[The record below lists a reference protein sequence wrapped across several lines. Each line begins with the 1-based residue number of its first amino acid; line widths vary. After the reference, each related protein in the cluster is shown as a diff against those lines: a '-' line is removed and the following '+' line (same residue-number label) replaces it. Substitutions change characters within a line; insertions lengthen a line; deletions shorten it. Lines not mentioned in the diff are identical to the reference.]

1 MAYDEGLAERIDD
14 VLRNNTS
21 FIQSKKM
28 FGGLCYLL
36 NGNMCFG
43 IVDEK
48 LMIRIGV
55 DNHDKYSK
63 FEHVSPMDFTGKKM
77 RGMLYVLPDG
87 IESDHDLEFWVKT
100 CVSFANSLPP
110 KEK

>member
-14 VLRNNTS
+14 LLRDHLHIN
-21 FIQSKKM
+21 SKKM

-43 IVDEK
+43 IVNEK

-55 DNHDKYSK
+55 DNHEKYSK
-63 FEHVSPMDFTGKKM
+63 FEYVEAMDFTGKKM

-87 IESDHDLEFWVKT
+87 IDSDKDLEFWVNTCINFAKT
-100 CVSFANSLPP
+100 LPP